1 MMLAR
6 QKAMFATILVCL
18 GVIIIS
24 AMAYVVA
31 AERIGREHLAPDISR
46 VFSEVLQT
54 EISNQDDDLFTLQSM
69 MHRMV
74 QHYQIRE
81 LALYDDAGQR
91 LAHSHSGEGLVRLP
105 PIIKDIKPATDGY
118 KYILHTGNDEY
129 TLIIRNDVSLPGF
142 FYIDTLTTTLM
153 VVSISCVLV
162 FMLYVFT
169 RQWQQQPYEHLLGD
183 IQEAIDRTDDER
195 ITLQVRDPDLKP
207 LIISLNDLFWRR
219 NQRTQHLKT
228 ANKQAE
234 HARLRATR
242 LSTETRQMNEDLAK
256 EVSVR
261 RSIEVQLKNTKTLLD
276 GILNAMPS
284 ALFAL
289 DSRNRIVQCN
299 QQAGEWLNK
308 DHSQLIGLPLSQ
320 LIPELE
326 PLALIPESPA
336 QTPELKKEERIAI
349 TSFVRPMMSDVLAY
363 PLPDSQQARL
373 VIRIDDI
380 SQRQRM
386 EEMMVQTE
394 KMMTVGGLAA
404 GMAHEINNPLGAI
417 LQNLQNVRRR
427 LQDDLPANQRAAEAL
442 ELDMSKV
449 QEYLAQR
456 GIFQFFEHIQNA
468 GERAAGIVANMLQF
482 SRNDHLQKR
491 DISIA
496 ELVDTTLNIARNDLA
511 LKHIELD
518 VSDQISQQPVHCVP
532 SEIEQVLLNLLRNSQ
547 QALDEHDGGEHWHPR
562 IHITVK
568 RHHNMICILIEDN
581 GPGIPTDIAPHI
593 FEPFYTTKDVG
604 EGTGLGLSV
613 SYFIVTSH
621 HQGKLSYHPGRLG
634 KGACFELCL
643 PTSQAHLPPPN
654 PPAMLDPA

>member
-6 QKAMFATILVCL
+6 QKAMLATVLVCMV
-18 GVIIIS
+18 VIIIS

-31 AERIGREHLAPDISR
+31 AERVGREHLAPDISR
-46 VFSEVLQT
+46 VFSELLQI
-54 EISNQDDDLFTLQSM
+54 EIATQNDDAFTLQSM

-74 QHYQIRE
+74 QHYQIQE
-81 LALYDDAGQR
+81 LALYDSHGQR
-91 LAHSHSGEGLVRLP
+91 LAHSQSKEDFSRLP
-105 PIIKDIKPATDGY
+105 PLLQDIQPATDGY
-118 KYILHTGNDEY
+118 KYLLRTGSDEY

-153 VVSISCVLV
+153 VVTISSVLV
-162 FMLYVFT
+162 FMLYIFT
-169 RQWQQQPYEHLLGD
+169 RQWQQKPYENLLTD
-183 IQEAIDRTDDER
+183 IQEAIDKTDDER
-195 ITLQVRDPDLKP
+195 ITLKLHDPDLKP
-207 LIISLNDLFWRR
+207 LILALNDLFWRR

-242 LSTETRQMNEDLAK
+242 LSTETRQMNEELAK

-261 RSIEVQLKNTKTLLD
+261 RSIEVQLKNTQTLLD

-289 DSRNRIVQCN
+289 DSRNRVVQCN

-308 DHSQLIGLPLSQ
+308 EHSQLIGLPLTQ
-320 LIPELE
+320 LIPELDS
-326 PLALIPESPA
+326 LTLMPESPA
-336 QTPELKKEERIAI
+336 QVPELQKEERLLIN
-349 TSFVRPMMSDVLAY
+349 SFINPMMSDVLAY

-417 LQNLQNVRRR
+417 LQNLQNIRRR
-427 LQDDLPANQRAAEAL
+427 LQNDLPANHRAAKAL
-442 ELDMSKV
+442 DLDMEKV
-449 QEYLAQR
+449 QEYLSQR

-496 ELVDTTLNIARNDLA
+496 ELIDTTLNIARNDLA

-518 VSDQISQQPVHCVP
+518 VSEHISQQPVHCVP
-532 SEIEQVLLNLLRNSQ
+532 SEIEQVLLNLLRNAQ
-547 QALDEHDGGEHWHPR
+547 QALDAYDGGEQWHPR
-562 IHITVK
+562 VHIKVE
-568 RHHNMICILIEDN
+568 RRYDMVCLLIEDN
-581 GPGIPTDIAPHI
+581 GPGIPANIVPHI

-643 PTSQAHLPPPN
+643 PTS
-654 PPAMLDPA
+654 PPAQLPIST